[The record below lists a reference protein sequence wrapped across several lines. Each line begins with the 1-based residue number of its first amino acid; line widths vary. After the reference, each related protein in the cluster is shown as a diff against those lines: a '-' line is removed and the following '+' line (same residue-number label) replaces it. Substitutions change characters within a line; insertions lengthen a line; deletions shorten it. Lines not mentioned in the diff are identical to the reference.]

1 MNDSLHFSLLVPRRA
16 EEEIRSYMKLV
27 RFLLRTSRG
36 AVVAAVVTG
45 ILAGTSS
52 ASLIGI
58 INAALNN
65 DGSKMRGLIWGFGA
79 LGAVMLL
86 STFASRALLVRLS
99 QQAVFQLRMQL
110 SRQILKAPLRHLER
124 TGFHRLLAA
133 LTDDVQ
139 VITNALTAIPSL
151 CINLATVAICLIY
164 LGWLSI
170 AVLVGLFAFM
180 AIGMFSY
187 QLLVKKAL
195 KSLKLAREEQNSLF
209 KHYRSLTDGT
219 KELKLHGKRRE
230 AFFRKLLE
238 PAASSLRQDNVRG
251 MSLYAA
257 ADSWGQFLFFLFIA
271 LLLFAF
277 PLVHNIEAGLLSG
290 YTLTTLYILTPLE
303 VLLSLL
309 PILGRAQVALSQ
321 VEHLG
326 LSLGTERTGSRAT
339 SVETADRFHSLEF
352 VGVAHAYQHEA
363 GDCNFILGPIDLS
376 FSSGEVVFLVGGNG
390 SGKTTL
396 AKILT
401 GLYAPEAGRIVLN
414 GETITDETR
423 EHYRQSFSAVFSD
436 FYLFEEL
443 LGLDRADRDEG
454 VRSYLE
460 RLQLDHKVQVKDG
473 SFSTTELS
481 QGQRKRLAL
490 LTAYLEDRP
499 FYVFDEWAADQ
510 DPLFK
515 GIFYNKLLPDLKA
528 RGKTVLVITHDEKY
542 FPVADRIMKLDYGK
556 LDSADPG
563 LDQPQLAVPDTDPA
577 HAMTL

>member
-1 MNDSLHFSLLVPRRA
+1 
-16 EEEIRSYMKLV
+16 MKLV

-36 AVVAAVVTG
+36 AVIGAVVTG
-45 ILAGTSS
+45 ILAGASS

-65 DGSKMRGLIWGFGA
+65 DGPKMRGLVWGFGA
-79 LGAVMLL
+79 LGATMLL

-99 QQAVFQLRMQL
+99 QRAVFQLRMQL
-110 SRQILKAPLRHLER
+110 SRQILEAPLRHLER

-139 VITNALTAIPSL
+139 VITSALTAIPSL
-151 CINLATVAICLIY
+151 CINIATVAICLVY

-170 AVLVGLFAFM
+170 SVLAGLFAFM

-187 QLLVKKAL
+187 QLLLKRAL
-195 KSLKLAREEQNSLF
+195 KWLKLAREEQNSLF
-209 KHYRSLTDGT
+209 KHYRSLTDGA

-238 PAASSLRQDNVRG
+238 PTATSFRQDNVRG

-257 ADSWGQFLFFLFIA
+257 ADSWGQFLFFVFIA
-271 LLLFAF
+271 LLLFLF
-277 PLVHNIEAGLLSG
+277 PLVRNVDAGLLSG

-303 VLLSLL
+303 VLLSLM
-309 PILGRAQVALSQ
+309 PMLGRAQVALKQ

-326 LSLGTERTGSRAT
+326 LSLGTESFSGREPASD
-339 SVETADRFHSLEF
+339 ETAARFHSLEF
-352 VGVAHAYQHEA
+352 VGVEHAYRHEA
-363 GDCNFILGPIDLS
+363 GDRNFNLGPIDLS
-376 FSSGEVVFLVGGNG
+376 FRSGEVVFLVGGNG

-414 GETITDETR
+414 GETVTDETR
-423 EHYRQSFSAVFSD
+423 ERYRQHFSTVFSD

-443 LGLDRADRDEG
+443 LGLDRADRDDG

-515 GIFYNKLLPDLKA
+515 GIFYNRLLPELKA

-542 FPVADRIMKLDYGK
+542 FPAADRIMKLDYGK
-556 LDSADPG
+556 LDSADPV
-563 LDQPQLAVPDTDPA
+563 LDPPQLAVRDNYPA